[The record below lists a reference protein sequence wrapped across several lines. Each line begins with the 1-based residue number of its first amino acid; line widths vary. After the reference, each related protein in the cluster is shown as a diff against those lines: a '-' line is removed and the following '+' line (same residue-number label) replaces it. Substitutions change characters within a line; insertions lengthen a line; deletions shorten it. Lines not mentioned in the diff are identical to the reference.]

1 MDNKLLKK
9 LHVKAGFKLLVE
21 NAPENVSEL
30 LGDFDAIQLSFNTE
44 KEFDALLLF
53 VMNSYELKEQLAFI
67 SQKLKPDTLFW
78 IAYPKKSSGMDSDL
92 HMMAPWDEVKVYQLT
107 PCASVSI
114 SEVWTGLRLKPI
126 DLVKASAVRNENIE
140 QNEFSAY
147 IDVVHKQVLP
157 PEDLLIALQEHPL
170 ALTYF
175 ESLAYSHRK
184 EYVLWILTAK
194 QEKTRLSRIEKTIE
208 MLLSKRKNPNDK
220 S

>member
-21 NAPENVSEL
+21 NAPENVAEL
-30 LGDFDAIQLSFNTE
+30 LGDFDAVQLSFNAE

-53 VMNSYELKEQLAFI
+53 VMNSYELKEQLAII
-67 SQKLKPDTLFW
+67 SGKLRPDTLFW
-78 IAYPKKSSGMDSDL
+78 IAYPKKSSGMESDL
-92 HMMAPWDEVKVYQLT
+92 HMMAPWDELKAHQLT
-107 PCASVSI
+107 PCASISI

-126 DLVKASAVRNENIE
+126 DLVKASAVRNENIQ
-140 QNEFSAY
+140 QNDFSTY
-147 IDVVHKQVLP
+147 IDVENKQVSP
-157 PEDLLIALQEHPL
+157 PADLLAALQEYPL

-194 QEKTRLSRIEKTIE
+194 QDKTRLSRIEKTIE
-208 MLLSKRKNPNDK
+208 MLLTKRKNPNDK

>member
-21 NAPENVSEL
+21 NAPENVAAL
-30 LGDFDAIQLSFNTE
+30 LGDFDAVQLIFNAE

-53 VMNSYELKEQLAFI
+53 VMNSYELKEQLAII
-67 SQKLKPDTLFW
+67 SKKLKPDTLFW
-78 IAYPKKSSGMDSDL
+78 IAYPKKSSGMESDL
-92 HMMAPWDEVKVYQLT
+92 HMMAPWEEVKAHQLT
-107 PCASVSI
+107 PCASISI

-126 DLVKASAVRNENIE
+126 DLVKASALRNENIE

-147 IDVVHKQVLP
+147 IDVINKQVTL
-157 PEDLLIALQEHPL
+157 PEDLLTALEQYPL

-194 QEKTRLSRIEKTIE
+194 QEKTRLGRIEKTIA
-208 MLLSKRKNPNDK
+208 MLLAKRKNPSDK

>member
-21 NAPENVSEL
+21 NSPENVAAL
-30 LGDFDAIQLSFNTE
+30 LGDFDAVQLSFNAE

-53 VMNSYELKEQLAFI
+53 VMNSDELKEQLAII
-67 SQKLKPDTLFW
+67 SKKLKPDTLFW
-78 IAYPKKSSGMDSDL
+78 IAYPKKSSGMESDL
-92 HMMAPWDEVKVYQLT
+92 HMTAPWEEVKAHQLT
-107 PCASVSI
+107 PCASISI
-114 SEVWTGLRLKPI
+114 SEIWTGLRLKPI
-126 DLVKASAVRNENIE
+126 AMVKASAVRNENIE

-147 IDVVHKQVLP
+147 IDVINKQVTL
-157 PEDLLIALQEHPL
+157 PEDLLAALEQYPL

-175 ESLAYSHRK
+175 ESLAYAHRK

-194 QEKTRLSRIEKTIE
+194 QEKTRLSRIEKTIA
-208 MLLSKRKNPNDK
+208 MLMEKKKNPNDK

>member
-92 HMMAPWDEVKVYQLT
+92 HMMEPWDEVKVYQLT

-147 IDVVHKQVLP
+147 IDVVNKQVLP

>member
-30 LGDFDAIQLSFNTE
+30 LGDFDAVQLSFNAE

-53 VMNSYELKEQLAFI
+53 VMNSYELKEQLAII
-67 SQKLKPDTLFW
+67 SKKLKPDTLFW
-78 IAYPKKSSGMDSDL
+78 IAYPKKSSGMESDL
-92 HMMAPWDEVKVYQLT
+92 HMMAPWDEVKAHQLT
-107 PCASVSI
+107 PCASISI

-147 IDVVHKQVLP
+147 IDVVNKQVIP
-157 PEDLLIALQEHPL
+157 PEDLITALEQYPL
-170 ALTYF
+170 ALAYF

-194 QEKTRLSRIEKTIE
+194 QDKTRLSRIEKTVE

>member
-21 NAPENVSEL
+21 NAPENVAAL
-30 LGDFDAIQLSFNTE
+30 LGDFDAIQLSFNAE

-53 VMNSYELKEQLAFI
+53 VMNSYELKEQLAII
-67 SQKLKPDTLFW
+67 SKKLKPDTLFW
-78 IAYPKKSSGMDSDL
+78 IAYPKKSSGMESDL
-92 HMMAPWDEVKVYQLT
+92 HMMAPWEEVKAHQLT
-107 PCASVSI
+107 PCASISI

-126 DLVKASAVRNENIE
+126 DLVKASAVRNENIQ
-140 QNEFSAY
+140 QNDFSKY
-147 IDVVHKQVLP
+147 IDVENKQVIP
-157 PEDLLIALQEHPL
+157 PEDLFTALQEHPL

-175 ESLAYSHRK
+175 ESLAYSHKK

-194 QEKTRLSRIEKTIE
+194 QEKTRLSRIEKTIA
-208 MLLSKRKNPNDK
+208 MLLAKRKNPSDK

>member
-147 IDVVHKQVLP
+147 IDVVNKQVLP

>member
-208 MLLSKRKNPNDK
+208 MLLSKRKNPNNK

>member
-21 NAPENVSEL
+21 NAPENVAAL
-30 LGDFDAIQLSFNTE
+30 LGDFDAVQLSFNAE
-44 KEFDALLLF
+44 KDFDALLLF
-53 VMNSYELKEQLAFI
+53 VMNSYELKEQLAII
-67 SQKLKPDTLFW
+67 SGKLKPDTLFW
-78 IAYPKKSSGMDSDL
+78 IAYPKKSSGMESDL
-92 HMMAPWDEVKVYQLT
+92 HMMAPWDEVKAYQLT
-107 PCASVSI
+107 PCASISI

-147 IDVVHKQVLP
+147 IDVVNKQVSP
-157 PEDLLIALQEHPL
+157 PEDLLAALQEHPL

-194 QEKTRLSRIEKTIE
+194 QDKTRLSRIEKTIE